1 MTLPICRWKLEKAFY
16 SKESLAT
23 KGCLEILHDIFCPLW
38 TCLKRKQKQ
47 QSCHKERRG
56 NYESLKDDP
65 ANERSL
71 NLADLGN
78 LDPEYISNMTIH
90 SWKKKGDSD
99 SDDDLLTM
107 SPTTIERLDRD
118 PTTIERLDRD
128 PTTTERLDRDPTTI
142 ERLDRDPT
150 TIERLDRDP
159 TTIERLDRDPS
170 TVDQSPDDP
179 FKDKLSPQDIELS
192 DAMATS
198 AAAISRYDNNFE
210 VLRLSTILG
219 LEMGAT
225 VISNFE
231 EIKKEGCLMKVRG
244 CPTRDQIT
252 FILQ

>member
-1 MTLPICRWKLEKAFY
+1 MTLPICRWRLQKAFY
-16 SKESLAT
+16 TKESLAT

-47 QSCHKERRG
+47 QSYHRG
-56 NYESLKDDP
+56 RSGGYNSLEDDP
-65 ANERSL
+65 ANKRSL
-71 NLADLGN
+71 NLADLRD
-78 LDPEYISNMTIH
+78 LEPEYTSNMTIH
-90 SWKKKGDSD
+90 SWKKDKDSD

-107 SPTTIERLDRD
+107 SPTT
-118 PTTIERLDRD
+118 T
-128 PTTTERLDRDPTTI
+128 
-142 ERLDRDPT
+142 
-150 TIERLDRDP
+150 
-159 TTIERLDRDPS
+159 ERLDRDPS
-170 TVDQSPDDP
+170 TVDPSTVDPSTVDPSTVDPSTVDPSTVDPSTDDPSTVDPSTIDPSTADPSTVDPSTVDP
-179 FKDKLSPQDIELS
+179 FKDKLRPRDIELS

-225 VISNFE
+225 VISNLE
-231 EIKKEGCLMKVRG
+231 AIKKEIWLMKVRG